1 MIARYT
7 ESLAVV
13 SPASSIGCALTMVF
27 VIVHVRIVNTFTRFS
42 SRGNRIPPTWM
53 PWSTFRQSNC
63 GHEHTS
69 YNTVP
74 ADGRQSVI
82 ATRRLKS
89 TRGSRFQRAYS
100 ILVKEY
106 RFFSPRL
113 PTTAL
118 TAVFVL
124 VYLADVTLVYRVT
137 AGLVANWGSRSMMAD
152 G

>member
-27 VIVHVRIVNTFTRFS
+27 VIVHVRIVNTFTRCS

-74 ADGRQSVI
+74 ADGGQSVI
-82 ATRRLKS
+82 ATRGLKS

-106 RFFSPRL
+106 RFFSQRL

-118 TAVFVL
+118 TAIFMLAYRAIVML
-124 VYLADVTLVYRVT
+124 VYGVT
-137 AGLVANWGSRSMMAD
+137 AGLVAKWGSRSMMAD